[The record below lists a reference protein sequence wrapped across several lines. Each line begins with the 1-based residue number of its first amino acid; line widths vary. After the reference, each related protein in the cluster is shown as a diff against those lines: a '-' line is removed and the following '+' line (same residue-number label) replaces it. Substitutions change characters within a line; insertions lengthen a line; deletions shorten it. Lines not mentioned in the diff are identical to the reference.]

1 MFSFFLSIII
11 IYRDFPVDVEPIR
24 VGGAFVEYSGDWPEK
39 NCRRLLEVAA
49 GRPSD
54 WVSEWERERERRV
67 GSGLGQN
74 SRLERGKKNS
84 LDRARAKERER
95 ESEEKETN
103 DIISTTFF

>member
-54 WVSEWERERERRV
+54 WVSEWERERRV